1 MRYTVWSHPVQFT
14 YTTSILSRATVFH
27 ILATL
32 LTIIP
37 PLLMAYR
44 SQGFWL
50 RTATYREQPEIH
62 FKHEVIMLADLAK
75 GGQVGWATFNTVN
88 DFLVENVRIPVI
100 KSREEDNNRDG
111 VLDGLTISMHMPVRP
126 EEEVVGVTAILLF
139 DIKLHM

>member
-1 MRYTVWSHPVQFT
+1 
-14 YTTSILSRATVFH
+14 
-27 ILATL
+27 
-32 LTIIP
+32 
-37 PLLMAYR
+37 
-44 SQGFWL
+44 
-50 RTATYREQPEIH
+50 
-62 FKHEVIMLADLAK
+62 MLADLAK

-111 VLDGLTISMHMPVRP
+111 VLDGLTISMQMPVRP

>member
-1 MRYTVWSHPVQFT
+1 MRYTVWSNPAQFI

-27 ILATL
+27 IVATL

-50 RTATYREQPEIH
+50 RSATYREQPEIH
-62 FKHEVIMLADLAK
+62 FKHEMIILADLAK
-75 GGQVGWATFNTVN
+75 GGQVGWATFKTVN

-100 KSREEDNNRDG
+100 RSREEDSNRDG
-111 VLDGLTISMHMPVRP
+111 VLDKLTISIQMPVKP
-126 EEEVVGVTAILLF
+126 EEEVVSVNSILMF
-139 DIKLHM
+139 DVKLHK

>member
-1 MRYTVWSHPVQFT
+1 MRYTVWSNPVNFT
-14 YTTSILSRATVFH
+14 YTTTIFSRATVFH
-27 ILATL
+27 ILVTL

-50 RTATYREQPEIH
+50 RTATYREQPDIH
-62 FKHEVIMLADLAK
+62 FRHEVMVLATLET

-100 KSREEDNNRDG
+100 KSREEDNNKDG
-111 VLDGLTISMHMPVRP
+111 VLDSLTISLQMPVR
-126 EEEVVGVTAILLF
+126 EDEDVVGVTAILLF
-139 DIKLHM
+139 DLQLRK

>member
-44 SQGFWL
+44 SQRFWL

-75 GGQVGWATFNTVN
+75 GGRVGWATFNTVN

-100 KSREEDNNRDG
+100 KSREEDNNRDR
-111 VLDGLTISMHMPVRP
+111 VLDGLTISMQMPVRP

-139 DIKLHM
+139 NIKLHM